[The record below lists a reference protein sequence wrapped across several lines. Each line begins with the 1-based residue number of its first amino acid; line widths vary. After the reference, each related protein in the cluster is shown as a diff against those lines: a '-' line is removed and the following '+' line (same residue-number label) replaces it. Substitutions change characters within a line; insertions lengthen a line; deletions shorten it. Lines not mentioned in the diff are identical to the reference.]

1 MTRNTEAEDSRH
13 SAPVPAGGTPGGLAR
28 EKVDEQ
34 RDAVN
39 TPAAPTTEAGRDL
52 LSACD
57 SGGWITWD
65 HQLVSLN
72 GMRRAILA
80 IEAEARAAAR
90 KEVLERLERGLRAI
104 HETSSDPSSR
114 NLSASMLAVL
124 DSLSTDTRE
133 EPSSE

>member
-34 RDAVN
+34 RDAVK
-39 TPAAPTTEAGRDL
+39 TPAAPTTEAGRTL
-52 LSACD
+52 EREI
-57 SGGWITWD
+57 GGDYGEEIA
-65 HQLVSLN
+65 
-72 GMRRAILA
+72 G

-90 KEVLERLERGLRAI
+90 KEVLDEMERGLRAI
-104 HETSSDPSSR
+104 HEESSDPSSR
-114 NLSASMLAVL
+114 NLAASMLAAL

-133 EPSSE
+133 EPSDE